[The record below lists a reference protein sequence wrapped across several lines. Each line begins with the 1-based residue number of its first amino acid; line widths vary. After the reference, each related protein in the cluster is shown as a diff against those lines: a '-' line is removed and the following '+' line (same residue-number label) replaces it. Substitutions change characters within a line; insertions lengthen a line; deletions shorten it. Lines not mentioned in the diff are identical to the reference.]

1 MYRVKGVLWADMR
14 KISVLNVRIQSD
26 NVLRDFSD
34 RKADGPVLA
43 RRRHHELGTFT
54 VREFHG
60 EHRMS
65 GVERFILSSVNS
77 ADVSELGKVIVGEIF
92 VFIASPPGGLLNP
105 HEAGAIHGNF
115 RYIAAVKILLQ
126 SFLELHTNR
135 QVFFNGRAH
144 WFLPKFDFA
153 GF

>member
-1 MYRVKGVLWADMR
+1 
-14 KISVLNVRIQSD
+14 
-26 NVLRDFSD
+26 
-34 RKADGPVLA
+34 
-43 RRRHHELGTFT
+43 
-54 VREFHG
+54 
-60 EHRMS
+60 MS

-92 VFIASPPGGLLNP
+92 VFIASPPGGLFNP
-105 HEAGAIHGNF
+105 HEAGAIHGNL

-126 SFLELHTNR
+126 SFLELNTNR
-135 QVFFNGRAH
+135 QIFFNGRAH